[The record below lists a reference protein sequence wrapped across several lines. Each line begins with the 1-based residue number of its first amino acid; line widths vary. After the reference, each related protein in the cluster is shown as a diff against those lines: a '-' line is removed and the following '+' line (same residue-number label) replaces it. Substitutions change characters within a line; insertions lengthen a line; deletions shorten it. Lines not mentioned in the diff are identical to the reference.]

1 MLKYHKMFST
11 IYFLIK
17 PKISLPQQFLGQVLH
32 LNGKVIESLK
42 KTVSKPSIMNILNNI
57 LPQTKLF

>member
-1 MLKYHKMFST
+1 MFST

-57 LPQTKLF
+57 LPQTKLL